1 MSSRPRAERRQ
12 GAARAKGTMRALAAA
27 VAFGALLAG
36 CSDPGLYL
44 DRRDSIALDAGDAL
58 AANKVTQ
65 MYDPWPPHS
74 GNTNIPYNGDKAASA
89 VERYRT
95 NKVTQPVDPMG
106 LQTSSQSPPTL
117 QAGGAQNNNAGAN
130 AAAAGSSSSG
140 VSTAGQ

>member
-1 MSSRPRAERRQ
+1 MSSQPKAERRQ
-12 GAARAKGTMRALAAA
+12 HAARAMRALAAA

-44 DRRDSIALDAGDAL
+44 DRRDSIALDAGDAI
-58 AANKVTQ
+58 AANKITQ
-65 MYDPWPPHS
+65 MYDPWPPQS

-89 VERYRT
+89 VERFRT

-117 QAGGAQNNNAGAN
+117 QSGGAQNNNAGSN
-130 AAAAGSSSSG
+130 AAAAASGGSSTSV
-140 VSTAGQ
+140 VSTGQ

>member
-1 MSSRPRAERRQ
+1 
-12 GAARAKGTMRALAAA
+12 MRALAAA
-27 VAFGALLAG
+27 VAFGTLLAG
-36 CSDPGLYL
+36 CSNPGLYL
-44 DRRDSIALDAGDAL
+44 DRRDSIALDGGDAL
-58 AANKVTQ
+58 AANKITQ

-74 GNTNIPYNGDKAASA
+74 GNTNIPYNGEKAASA

-117 QAGGAQNNNAGAN
+117 QSGGSQNNNSGAN
-130 AAAAGSSSSG
+130 AAAAASGGSTSG